1 MVTDGMSS
9 RSLIGNN
16 IVCRNMVYIIL
27 HREFEVHEIYV
38 RNGSII
44 SFHTYIRYV
53 IYIIYIYDI
62 FYMSITDVLCIRYV
76 SITAWSLFCK
86 FNAPYFPF
94 SRNDHKM
101 IEGDVQSI
109 YRHAA

>member
-53 IYIIYIYDI
+53 IYIIYIWYFLYVNHRRSLYTI
-62 FYMSITDVLCIRYV
+62 CNIICQSQPGLCSVNLTRHISRSVAMITR
-76 SITAWSLFCK
+76 
-86 FNAPYFPF
+86 
-94 SRNDHKM
+94 
-101 IEGDVQSI
+101 
-109 YRHAA
+109 